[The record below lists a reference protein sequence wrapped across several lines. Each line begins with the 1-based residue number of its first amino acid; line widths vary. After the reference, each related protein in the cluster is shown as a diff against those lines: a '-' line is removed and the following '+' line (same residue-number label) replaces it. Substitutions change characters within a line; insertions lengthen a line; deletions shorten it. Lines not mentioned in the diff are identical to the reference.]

1 MDLLETGTVTASDLV
16 ARDAAVIA
24 DALRMRYTPLDIA
37 SGDGAWLTDAAGNRY
52 LDFGAGWA
60 LAGLGYSDRRVQDA
74 VTQQM
79 ARSTYAGL
87 ISSINQPAVD
97 LAEALIALTP
107 GDFPKKVWFGLAGSD
122 AAETAQRLLMRAT
135 GKRRIV
141 SFIGGWHGMT
151 DGTMGLSAHP
161 SLSETPSG
169 GHVTKI
175 PFPNPYHPP
184 FGGDG
189 EHLTDQC
196 LGYLEN
202 YLFRTICPPEQV
214 AAVFVEAVQADSGD
228 VMPPA
233 DFLPKLRALCD
244 RHGILLVLD
253 EIKIGLGRTGR
264 MFGFDHAGVTPDLVL
279 LGKSLGGG
287 LPLSAIVGR
296 AEILDAGSGISLF
309 TAVGNATCC
318 AAGLAVVRAVQ
329 DDDLPAQA
337 ARTGAHLLARL
348 TDALAPYDIVGDVRG
363 LGLILGVE
371 LVTDRASKE
380 PNQAAAAKIVY
391 RAWELGLILYYAGM
405 WGNVLEI
412 TPPLILS
419 EAEADIGVRI
429 LAQAVDD
436 VVNGRVPDEAVA
448 AFAGW

>member
-1 MDLLETGTVTASDLV
+1 MIAATTTQTPIE
-16 ARDAAVIA
+16 RDARSIA
-24 DALRMRYTPLDIA
+24 KALKIRYTPMTIA
-37 SGDGAWLTDAAGNRY
+37 AGDGPFLIDEAGRRF

-60 LAGLGYSDRRVQDA
+60 VAGLGYSDARVRAA
-74 VTQQM
+74 VARQM
-79 ARSTYAGL
+79 ERTTFAGL
-87 ISSINQPAVD
+87 ISSINLPALD
-97 LAEALIALTP
+97 LAERLISLVP
-107 GDFPKKVWFGLAGSD
+107 GDFAKKVWFGLAGSD
-122 AAETAQRLLMRAT
+122 ASEAAQRLLMRAT
-135 GKRRIV
+135 GKRRMI

-151 DGTMGLSAHP
+151 EATMGLSAHP
-161 SLSETPSG
+161 SLNDVPGG

-175 PFPNPYHPP
+175 PYPYPYRNP
-184 FGGDG
+184 FGENSGNI
-189 EHLTDQC
+189 TDQC

-214 AAVFVEAVQADSGD
+214 AAVYVEAVQADSGD
-228 VMPPA
+228 VVPPP

-264 MFGFDHAGVTPDLVL
+264 MFGYEHGGIEADLVL

-296 AEILDAGSGISLF
+296 SEILDAGSGIALF

-318 AAGLAVVRAVQ
+318 AAGLAVIDAIEEDGLVARSAANGAYLHASLQRA
-329 DDDLPAQA
+329 L
-337 ARTGAHLLARL
+337 GGFE
-348 TDALAPYDIVGDVRG
+348 IVGDVRG
-363 LGLILGVE
+363 LGMIQGVE
-371 LVTDRASKE
+371 LVTDRESKT

-391 RAWELGLILYYAGM
+391 RAWELGLILYYAGN

-412 TPPLILS
+412 TPPLIMT
-419 EAEADIGVRI
+419 EAEIDEGVGI

-436 VVNGRVPDEAVA
+436 VVAGRVSDDAIA

>member
-1 MDLLETGTVTASDLV
+1 MDLMEARTATDLV

-24 DALRMRYTPLDIA
+24 DALRMRYTSMDIA
-37 SGDGAWLTDAAGNRY
+37 SGEGSWLTDASGKRY

-60 LAGLGYSDRRVQDA
+60 LAGLGYSDRRVRDA
-74 VTQQM
+74 VAEQM
-79 ARSTYAGL
+79 AKSTFAGL
-87 ISSINQPAVD
+87 ISSINEPAVE
-97 LAEALIALTP
+97 LAEELIRLTP

-122 AAETAQRLLMRAT
+122 SAEVAQRLLMRAT
-135 GKRRIV
+135 GKRRMV
-141 SFIGGWHGMT
+141 SFIGGWHGTT
-151 DGTMGLSAHP
+151 DASMGLSAHP
-161 SLSETPSG
+161 SLTDAPGG

-175 PFPNPYHPP
+175 PFPYPYRPP

-189 EHLTDQC
+189 ENLTDQC
-196 LGYLEN
+196 LNYLEN

-228 VMPPA
+228 VVPPA

-253 EIKIGLGRTGR
+253 EIKVGLGRTGK
-264 MFGFDHAGVTPDLVL
+264 MFGFEHAGITPDLVL

-296 AEILDAGSGISLF
+296 EEILDAGSGIALF

-318 AAGLAVVRAVQ
+318 AAGRAVVRAVQ
-329 DDDLPAQA
+329 EDNLPAHA
-337 ARTGAHLLARL
+337 AETGAYLHEKLAE
-348 TDALAPYDIVGDVRG
+348 ALSPYDIVGEVRG
-363 LGLILGVE
+363 LGMIQGVE
-371 LVTDRASKE
+371 LVTDRGSKN
-380 PNQAAAAKIVY
+380 PNQTDAAKIVY
-391 RAWELGLILYYAGM
+391 RAWELGLILYYAGL

-412 TPPLILS
+412 TPPLILTRD
-419 EAEADIGVRI
+419 EVDTGVGI

-436 VVNGRVPDEAVA
+436 VVNGRVGDEALQG
-448 AFAGW
+448 FAGW